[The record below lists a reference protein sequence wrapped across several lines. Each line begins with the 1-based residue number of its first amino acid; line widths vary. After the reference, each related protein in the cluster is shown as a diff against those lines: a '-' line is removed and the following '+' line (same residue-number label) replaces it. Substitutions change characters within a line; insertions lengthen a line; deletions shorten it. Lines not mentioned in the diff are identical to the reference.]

1 LKPDSKEIRKL
12 LSVGDGGRAASLRGF
27 CFPLRKEK
35 FFAPPRRAAIM
46 NRAAR
51 FVTVLAIAA
60 MMMAT
65 AGCNKL
71 RARDQLNKGVQAY
84 RGANYEQAIEHFK
97 NAVSLDADLKVAKM
111 YLATAY
117 AQQYVPGVETPENLR
132 NAQQAIEEYKNVLQ
146 SDPQNVTSLKGIAF
160 LYMQQKKFNEAREYY
175 KKALEADPNDPETYY
190 SVGVIDWSQAYK
202 DAADVKSKESLRVED
217 ELKGKGSQKICDQL
231 KASDGPIVDEGMKML
246 QTAIDKRQDYD
257 DAMAYMNLLY
267 RRKAADMTC
276 EDAQARA
283 EYVKTAND
291 WSDKAMAARKKKS
304 DEAAKK
310 TSGGIVLEQPKSK

>member
-1 LKPDSKEIRKL
+1 
-12 LSVGDGGRAASLRGF
+12 
-27 CFPLRKEK
+27 
-35 FFAPPRRAAIM
+35 M

-51 FVTVLAIAA
+51 FVTV
-60 MMMAT
+60 MAVT
-65 AGCNKL
+65 ATLLGTTGCNKL
-71 RARDQLNKGVQAY
+71 RARDQLNKGVQSY

-97 NAVSLDADLKVAKM
+97 NAVNLDSDLKVAKM

-117 AQQYVPGVETPENLR
+117 AQQYVPGVDTPENLR

-146 SDPQNVTSLKGIAF
+146 SDPQNMTSLKGIAF
-160 LYMQQKKFNEAREYY
+160 LYMQQKKFEEARDYY
-175 KKALEADPNDPETYY
+175 KKAIEADPNDPETYY
-190 SVGVIDWSQAYK
+190 SVGVIDWSQTYK
-202 DAADVKSKESLRVED
+202 DAAELKGKEGLRVED
-217 ELKGKGSQKICDQL
+217 ELKGKGSQKICDQM
-231 KASDGPIVDEGMKML
+231 KAKDGEIVDEGMKVL

-267 RRKAADMTC
+267 RRKANDMTC

-291 WSDKAMAARKKKS
+291 WSDKAMAARKKKA

-310 TSGGIVLEQPKSK
+310 TSGGIVMDQPKPKQ

>member
-1 LKPDSKEIRKL
+1 
-12 LSVGDGGRAASLRGF
+12 
-27 CFPLRKEK
+27 
-35 FFAPPRRAAIM
+35 M

-51 FVTVLAIAA
+51 FVTVLAVAA
-60 MMMAT
+60 VVFST

-71 RARDQLNKGVQAY
+71 KARDQLNKGVQAY

-97 NAVSLDADLKVAKM
+97 NAVSLDGDLKVAKM

-146 SDPQNVTSLKGIAF
+146 ADPQNVTSLKGIAF
-160 LYMQQKKFNEAREYY
+160 LYMQQKKFDEAREYY
-175 KKALEADPNDPETYY
+175 KKAIDADPNDPETYY
-190 SVGVIDWSQAYK
+190 SVGVIDWSQTYK
-202 DAADVKSKESLRVED
+202 DAGEIKAKEGLRVED
-217 ELKGKGSQKICDQL
+217 ELKGKGSQKLCDAM
-231 KASDGPIVDEGMKML
+231 KAKDAQNVEEGMKML

-267 RRKAADMTC
+267 RRKAVDMTC
-276 EDAQARA
+276 EDAEARA
-283 EYVKTAND
+283 DYVKTAND
-291 WSDKAMAARKKKS
+291 WSDKAMAARKKKA

-310 TSGGIVLEQPKSK
+310 NNVGGIVLDQPKSK

>member
-1 LKPDSKEIRKL
+1 
-12 LSVGDGGRAASLRGF
+12 
-27 CFPLRKEK
+27 
-35 FFAPPRRAAIM
+35 M

-51 FVTVLAIAA
+51 FVTVLAVTAA
-60 MMMAT
+60 LLAT
-65 AGCNKL
+65 TGCNKL

-97 NAVSLDADLKVAKM
+97 NAVNLDGDLKVAKM

-132 NAQQAIEEYKNVLQ
+132 NAQQAIDEYKNVLQ
-146 SDPQNVTSLKGIAF
+146 GDPQNLTSLKGIAF
-160 LYMQQKKFNEAREYY
+160 LYMQQKKFEEARDYY
-175 KKALEADPNDPETYY
+175 KKAIDADPNDPETYY
-190 SVGVIDWSQAYK
+190 SVGVIDWSQTYK
-202 DAADVKSKESLRVED
+202 DAAEMKGKEGLRVED
-217 ELKGKGSQKICDQL
+217 ELKGKGSQKICDQM
-231 KASDGPIVDEGMKML
+231 KSKDGAIVDEGMKVL

-267 RRKAADMTC
+267 RRKANDMTC
-276 EDAQARA
+276 DDAQARA

-291 WSDKAMAARKKKS
+291 WSDKAMAARKKKA

-310 TSGGIVLEQPKSK
+310 TNGIVMDQPKPK